1 MKKKVAL
8 AVALIAAVLSPIVSA
23 ARNWDEA
30 RFGIVAGFTSSSSN
44 AKHIDASA
52 IARYHAGV
60 TFELPIAY
68 GFAVQPSLLYQ
79 AKGTRLSDATIHNF
93 KMDTKVSY
101 LEIPVQV
108 QWGPDLV
115 AFRPYVFG
123 EPFIGYGL
131 HASSDGNLEGADFDV
146 NSFDKAGLSRW
157 EYGLGLGA
165 GIEVWKIQFSVKY
178 YWNFGSLYSD
188 SGKLTNVGQQIKSA
202 FKDGR
207 NFNGI
212 SFSLAFMF

>member
-1 MKKKVAL
+1 MKKTVAL
-8 AVALIAAVLSPIVSA
+8 AIALLAAVLCPLISRA
-23 ARNWDEA
+23 GDGDGAH
-30 RFGIVAGFTSSSSN
+30 FGVVAGFTSSSSN
-44 AKHIDASA
+44 AKHVDASS
-52 IARYHAGV
+52 IGRYHVGLTAK
-60 TFELPIAY
+60 LPIAY
-68 GFAVQPSLLYQ
+68 GFAVQPSVLYQ
-79 AKGTRLSDATIHNF
+79 TKGTRLKDASLRNF
-93 KMDTKVSY
+93 KMDTKVGY
-101 LEIPVQV
+101 LEIPVQI
-108 QWGPDLV
+108 QWGPDLL

-131 HASSDGNLEGADFDV
+131 NASSEGKLEGSKFDV
-146 NSFDKAGLSRW
+146 NSFSKAGLSRW

-188 SGKLTNVGQQIKSA
+188 SGKMTDVGQQVKEA

-212 SFSLAFMF
+212 SFSLAFLF